1 MPGKLSR
8 LNYGGVANLMTAIPK
23 RGAGS
28 VAVEVL
34 AHAGVRR
41 FYTVP
46 GESFLEVLDAVEQHP
61 ELSLVST
68 RHESGASFMAEA
80 DAKLTGVPAV
90 AMATRGVG
98 ASNMSIGVHTARQ
111 DSTPMVVLL
120 GQVETPYLGR
130 EAFQEV
136 DLAAFYAPIA
146 KWTATVHRADRL
158 AEFVEKGLRVATSG
172 RPGPVMLAV
181 PSDLLGEEVAV
192 SPNTDLARPPHPAP
206 DPAEVRAVVRRLG
219 EARSPVVIAGGGA
232 GRAREELISF
242 AEVFGA
248 GVYAAFRRQDVF
260 PNEHPFYL
268 GHLTLGTPP
277 ETLRAL
283 ESADLVLV
291 AGSRLDEVTT
301 QSYALPRP
309 DQSVIRIAPDPG
321 ELAATA
327 PVERAVVADVRTALS
342 ALVAQAPS
350 PKPARDWTAAHRA
363 YLGSSEIPTSRS
375 EGGIDP
381 SQVIAA
387 LRDVLPESTVMT
399 NDAGNFSTFLHR
411 YWRYSEARTQL
422 AAANGAMGYGVP
434 AAVAAK
440 LAAPERPV
448 VACCGDGGFLM
459 TGQEIETAVRCGT
472 PILVV
477 VFRNGMHGTIA
488 MHQAR
493 EVGRT
498 AGVEI
503 GEVDLA
509 GYARSLGAAG
519 YTVREPEDLTPVLAD
534 ALASGSVALVDV
546 VTDPNIISPSA
557 RLSELGLSAATRR
570 PQRGGRLP

>member
-1 MPGKLSR
+1 MAVRS
-8 LNYGGVANLMTAIPK
+8 T

-34 AHAGVRR
+34 ARAGVRR

-68 RHESGASFMAEA
+68 RHESGAAFMAEA
-80 DAKLTGVPAV
+80 EAKLTGVPAV

-98 ASNMSIGVHTARQ
+98 ASNLAIGVHTARQ
-111 DSTPMVVLL
+111 DSTPMLVLL
-120 GQVETPYLGR
+120 GQVETTFLGR

-146 KWTATVHRADRL
+146 KWTATVHRADRV
-158 AEFVEKGLRVATSG
+158 AEFVERGLRIATSG

-181 PSDLLGEEVAV
+181 PSDLFGEDV
-192 SPNTDLARPPHPAP
+192 LAPPDTRLSRPPRPAP
-206 DPAEVRAVVRRLG
+206 DPEEVRFVARRLS
-219 EARSPVVIAGGGA
+219 EARRPVVIAGGGA
-232 GRAREELISF
+232 GHAREALISL
-242 AEVFGA
+242 AETFDV

-260 PNEHPFYL
+260 PNEHPHYL
-268 GHLTLGTPP
+268 GHLALGTPP
-277 ETLRAL
+277 DTLKAL
-283 ESADLVLV
+283 EGADLVLV
-291 AGSRLDEVTT
+291 LGSRLDEVTT
-301 QSYALPRP
+301 QGYELPRP
-309 DQSVIRIAPDPG
+309 DQAVIHLDPDPEEVG
-321 ELAATA
+321 AVV
-327 PVERAVVADVRTALS
+327 PVELGIVADVRAALS
-342 ALVAQAPS
+342 ALIAQAPS
-350 PKPARDWTAAHRA
+350 ARPARDWTTAHRA
-363 YLGSSEIPTSRS
+363 YLDSSSIPADQAT
-375 EGGIDP
+375 GGIDP
-381 SQVIAA
+381 ARVIAA
-387 LRDVLPESTVMT
+387 LREVLPEDAVLA
-399 NDAGNFSTFLHR
+399 NDAGNFSGFLHR
-411 YWRYSEARTQL
+411 YWRYNHPHTQL
-422 AAANGAMGYGVP
+422 APANGAMGYGVP

-440 LAAPERPV
+440 LAAPERSV

-493 EVGRT
+493 DRGRT

-509 GYARSLGAAG
+509 SYARSLGAEG
-519 YTVREPEDLTPVLAD
+519 YTVHDTEDLVPALD
-534 ALASGSVALVDV
+534 EALASDSVALVDV
-546 VTDPNIISPSA
+546 VTDPDIISPTA
-557 RLSELGLSAATRR
+557 RLSELADRSGT
-570 PQRGGRLP
+570 

>member
-1 MPGKLSR
+1 
-8 LNYGGVANLMTAIPK
+8 MTVDST

-28 VAVEVL
+28 IVVEVL
-34 AHAGVRR
+34 AQAGVRR

-61 ELSLVST
+61 ALSLVST

-98 ASNMSIGVHTARQ
+98 ASNLAIGVHTAMQ

-120 GQVETPYLGR
+120 GHVERHFLGR

-136 DLAAFYAPIA
+136 DLAAFYAPIT
-146 KWTATVHRADRL
+146 KWSATVHSADRL
-158 AEFVEKGLRVATSG
+158 REFVERGLRIATSG
-172 RPGPVMLAV
+172 RPGPVMLALPADILAEDV
-181 PSDLLGEEVAV
+181 TLP
-192 SPNTDLARPPHPAP
+192 PITDLAPPPQPAP
-206 DPAEVRAVVRRLG
+206 NPEEVRYISRRLE
-219 EARSPVVIAGGGA
+219 EARSPVVIAGEGVGH
-232 GRAREELISF
+232 AREELISF
-242 AEVFGA
+242 AEAYGT

-260 PNEHPFYL
+260 PNEHPLYL

-283 ESADLVLV
+283 EEADLVFV

-301 QSYALPRP
+301 QGYALPRP
-309 DQSVIRIAPDPG
+309 NQTVIQVDRDPDVVG
-321 ELAATA
+321 STV
-327 PVERAVVADVRTALS
+327 PVERGIVADVRTALS
-342 ALVAQAPS
+342 ALVSNAPS
-350 PKPARDWTAAHRA
+350 TRPARDWTAAHRA
-363 YLGSSEIPTSRS
+363 YLESSEIPASRS
-375 EGGIDP
+375 AEGIDP

-387 LRDVLPESTVMT
+387 MREVLSEDVVMT
-399 NDAGNFSTFLHR
+399 NDAGNFSAFLHR
-411 YWRYSEARTQL
+411 YWRYNHPKTQL

-434 AAVAAK
+434 SAVAAK

-459 TGQEIETAVRCGT
+459 TGQEIETAVRYGT

-509 GYARSLGAAG
+509 SYARSLGAAG
-519 YTVREPEDLTPVLAD
+519 FPVHDPEDLAPALEE
-534 ALASGSVALVDV
+534 ALARGSVALLDV
-546 VTDPNIISPSA
+546 VTDPDIISPSA
-557 RLSELGLSAATRR
+557 RLSELAPDRSSPGE
-570 PQRGGRLP
+570 

>member
-1 MPGKLSR
+1 M
-8 LNYGGVANLMTAIPK
+8 YGAKIMGESPMTVGST

-28 VAVEVL
+28 AAVEVL
-34 AHAGVRR
+34 ARAGVRR

-61 ELSLVST
+61 ALALVST

-98 ASNMSIGVHTARQ
+98 ASNLAIGVHTAMQ

-120 GQVETPYLGR
+120 GHVETHFLGR

-146 KWTATVHRADRL
+146 KWAATVHRADRL
-158 AEFVEKGLRVATSG
+158 AEFVERGLRIATSG
-172 RPGPVMLAV
+172 RPGPVMLALPADILAGDV
-181 PSDLLGEEVAV
+181 TLPPITDTAPPPQPAPNPEEVRYI
-192 SPNTDLARPPHPAP
+192 SHL
-206 DPAEVRAVVRRLG
+206 LK
-219 EARSPVVIAGGGA
+219 EARSPVVIAGEGA

-242 AEVFGA
+242 AEAFGT

-260 PNEHPFYL
+260 PNEHPLYL

-283 ESADLVLV
+283 EAADVVFV

-301 QSYALPRP
+301 QSYVLPRP
-309 DQSVIRIAPDPG
+309 NQTVIQVDRDPDVVG
-321 ELAATA
+321 STL
-327 PVERAVVADVRTALS
+327 PVERGVVADVCAALS
-342 ALVAQAPS
+342 ALVSNTPS
-350 PKPARDWTAAHRA
+350 TRPARDWTAAHRA
-363 YLGSSEIPTSRS
+363 YLESSEIPASRS
-375 EGGIDP
+375 AAGIDP

-387 LRDVLPESTVMT
+387 MREVLPEDVVMT
-399 NDAGNFSTFLHR
+399 NDAGNFSAFLHR
-411 YWRYSEARTQL
+411 HWCYNHPRTQL

-459 TGQEIETAVRCGT
+459 TGQEIETAVRYGT
-472 PILVV
+472 PILVI

-509 GYARSLGAAG
+509 SYARSLGAAG
-519 YTVREPEDLTPVLAD
+519 FPVRDPEDLAPALEE

-546 VTDPNIISPSA
+546 VTDPDIISPSA
-557 RLSELGLSAATRR
+557 RLSDLAPDRSSLGE
-570 PQRGGRLP
+570 